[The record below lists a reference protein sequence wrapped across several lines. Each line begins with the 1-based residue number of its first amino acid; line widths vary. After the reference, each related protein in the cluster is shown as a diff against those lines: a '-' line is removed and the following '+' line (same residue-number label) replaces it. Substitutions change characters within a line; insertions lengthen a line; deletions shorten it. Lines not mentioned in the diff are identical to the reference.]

1 MFKSAVVKLTL
12 LYVAIIA
19 VICVYFSLN
28 LYDISTKELERGLR
42 AQQKRLNIVQPR
54 RIANEEGEIENEL
67 EDVLSLGQARIVSRL
82 LVANLAILAIGGLG
96 SYLLA
101 KKTLDPIEKALES
114 QKRFTA
120 DASHE
125 LRTPLATM
133 QTEIEVALRNK
144 NLTQPQLKEILSS
157 NLEEL
162 NDLTILTDSLL
173 NLARESKKS
182 PQLHPI
188 NLQKVVSQAEERVSK
203 REPNSKFEI
212 VNLVDKDIMVL
223 GEIDKLVSLFVIL
236 FDNAIKYS
244 DDKAIIK
251 CEAKKLRNQVQIY
264 VTDNGQGIKSSDLAH
279 IFERF
284 YRGDISRNK
293 TKSNGHGLGLS
304 IAKQIVD
311 LHHGS
316 ISVSSEI
323 GVGTTFKTKL
333 PSK

>member
-19 VICVYFSLN
+19 VICLYFSLN

-42 AQQKRLNIVQPR
+42 AQQKRLNIARPR
-54 RIANEEGEIENEL
+54 QITDEDDEVENEL
-67 EDVLSLGQARIVSRL
+67 EEVLSLGDARIVSRL
-82 LVANLAILAIGGLG
+82 LVANAVILVIGGFG

-101 KKTLDPIEKALES
+101 KKTLDPIEKAHEA

-125 LRTPLATM
+125 LRTPLATL

-144 NLTQPQLKEILSS
+144 NLSQQQSKEILIS

-162 NDLTILTDSLL
+162 DDLSQLTDSLL
-173 NLARESKKS
+173 NLARDD
-182 PQLHPI
+182 Q
-188 NLQKVVSQAEERVSK
+188 NLRLL
-203 REPNSKFEI
+203 P
-212 VNLVDKDIMVL
+212 VNLMETISIAKKRIQKQYHDVDIELRNLDSKNITVM
-223 GEIDKLVSLFVIL
+223 GEQDNLVSLFVIL
-236 FDNAIKYS
+236 FGNAIKYS
-244 DDKAIIK
+244 GAQAEIN
-251 CEAKKLRNQVQIY
+251 CEVKKQRNHIDIY
-264 VTDNGQGIKSSDLAH
+264 VSDDGPGIKSSDLPH

-284 YRGDISRNK
+284 YQGDTSRTK
-293 TKSNGHGLGLS
+293 TQSSGHGLGLS

-316 ISVSSEI
+316 VSAKSEI
-323 GVGTTFKTKL
+323 GVGTTFQIKL

>member
-1 MFKSAVVKLTL
+1 M
-12 LYVAIIA
+12 
-19 VICVYFSLN
+19 ICVYFSLN

-42 AQQKRLNIVQPR
+42 AQQKRLNIARPR
-54 RIANEEGEIENEL
+54 QITNEEGEIENEL

-82 LVANLAILAIGGLG
+82 LVANLTILAIGGLG

-101 KKTLDPIEKALES
+101 RKTLDPIEKAHEA

-133 QTEIEVALRNK
+133 QTEIEVALRNR
-144 NLTQPQLKEILSS
+144 NITQPQLKEILSS

-162 NDLTILTDSLL
+162 NDLTLLTDSLL
-173 NLARESKKS
+173 NLARETQSTHMQS
-182 PQLHPI
+182 I
-188 NLQKVVSQAEERVSK
+188 NLQKIVSDSEK
-203 REPNSKFEI
+203 RITRRESNTEFEI
-212 VNLVDKDIMVL
+212 NNLISNDIIVRGEKDS
-223 GEIDKLVSLFVIL
+223 LVSLFVIL
-236 FDNAIKYS
+236 FDNAFKYS
-244 DDKAIIK
+244 VGKAIITCK
-251 CEAKKLRNQVQIY
+251 AEKHRNQVEIF
-264 VTDNGQGIKSSDLAH
+264 VTDRGQGIEPGDLEH

-316 ISVSSEI
+316 ISANSEI
-323 GVGTTFKTKL
+323 GAGTTFQIKL
-333 PSK
+333 PAK

>member
-19 VICVYFSLN
+19 VICLYFSLN

-42 AQQKRLNIVQPR
+42 AQQKRLNIARPR
-54 RIANEEGEIENEL
+54 QITDEDDEVENEL
-67 EDVLSLGQARIVSRL
+67 EEVLSLGDARIVSRL
-82 LVANLAILAIGGLG
+82 LVANAVILVIGGFG

-101 KKTLDPIEKALES
+101 KKTLDPIEKAHEA

-125 LRTPLATM
+125 LRTPLATL

-144 NLTQPQLKEILSS
+144 NLSQQQSKEILIS

-162 NDLTILTDSLL
+162 DDLSQLTDSLL
-173 NLARESKKS
+173 NLARDD
-182 PQLHPI
+182 Q
-188 NLQKVVSQAEERVSK
+188 NLRLL
-203 REPNSKFEI
+203 P
-212 VNLVDKDIMVL
+212 VNLMETISIAKKRIQKQYHDVDIELRNLDSKNITVM
-223 GEIDKLVSLFVIL
+223 GEQDNLVSLFVIL
-236 FDNAIKYS
+236 FGNAIKYS
-244 DDKAIIK
+244 GAQAKIN
-251 CEAKKLRNQVQIY
+251 CEVKKQRNHIDIY
-264 VTDNGQGIKSSDLAH
+264 VSDNGPGIKSSDLPH

-284 YRGDISRNK
+284 YQGDTSRTK
-293 TKSNGHGLGLS
+293 TQSSGHGLGLS

-316 ISVSSEI
+316 VSAKSEI
-323 GVGTTFKTKL
+323 GVGTTFQIKL